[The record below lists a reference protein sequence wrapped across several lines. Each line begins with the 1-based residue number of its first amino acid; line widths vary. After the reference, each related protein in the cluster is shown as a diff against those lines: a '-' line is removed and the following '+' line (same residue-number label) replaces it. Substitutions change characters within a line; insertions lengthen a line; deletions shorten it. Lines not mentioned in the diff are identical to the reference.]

1 MMVVMVVVVGHV
13 AQLLVDLEKPVSGTE
28 RHQAARI
35 YTLTEKNCTLLFIF
49 ASDSVIYS
57 DIARVISIRTPTII
71 F

>member
-49 ASDSVIYS
+49 ASDSVI
-57 DIARVISIRTPTII
+57 
-71 F
+71 